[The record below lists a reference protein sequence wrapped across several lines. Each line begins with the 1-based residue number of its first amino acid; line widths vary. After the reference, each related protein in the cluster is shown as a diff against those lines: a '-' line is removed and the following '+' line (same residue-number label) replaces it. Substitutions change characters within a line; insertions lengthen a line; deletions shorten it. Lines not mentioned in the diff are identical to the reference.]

1 MPFGLPSP
9 PSFHHAAETVSL
21 RTRAATLSLAAFAA
35 PSIPTFYA
43 NPLLF
48 NGHLQ
53 TCYTAVKPSDPY
65 HVYYDRKHL
74 TNPNDGGHF
83 AVDFVVDR
91 FDEPHPPDLPVR
103 TRHMTDEQAA
113 GLGSP
118 DEKPMLV
125 ALHGLTGGSHEVYLR
140 AVLAPLV
147 ADGVWA
153 ACVVNARGCAMSS
166 ITTAQLFN
174 ARFTEDIRETA
185 KYLKRIYPNRPL
197 FVVGFSMGANILTNV
212 GCLII
217 GGGWM
222 GMAAAN

>member
-1 MPFGLPSP
+1 
-9 PSFHHAAETVSL
+9 
-21 RTRAATLSLAAFAA
+21 
-35 PSIPTFYA
+35 
-43 NPLLF
+43 
-48 NGHLQ
+48 
-53 TCYTAVKPSDPY
+53 
-65 HVYYDRKHL
+65 
-74 TNPNDGGHF
+74 
-83 AVDFVVDR
+83 
-91 FDEPHPPDLPVR
+91 
-103 TRHMTDEQAA
+103 MTDEQA
-113 GLGSP
+113 GSLGSP

-197 FVVGFSMGANILTNV
+197 FVVGFSLGANILINV

-217 GGGWM
+217 GGGWAWWLLIGHDYSQYLAEEGENCVFRAAVVCSNPWNLELCCKSLHRTFM
-222 GMAAAN
+222 GGIYSKAMGGSVVYFPVSYTRTWAAARSPQLAACNCSPSSSQLQRTPSNSATAL